1 MYMARLLLFPEG
13 IPLDGSLEAV
23 RPALLCMR
31 HFLLGTPL
39 REYRGWFTQIRP
51 GSLVGGHPAC
61 WVAEA
66 QFLPGSQ
73 AVRRLRRLQEVR

>member
-1 MYMARLLLFPEG
+1 MVRLLLFPEG

-39 REYRGWFTQIRP
+39 REYRGWLTQIRP

-66 QFLPGSQ
+66 QFLPGPQ